1 MNNAELVSFDADE
14 HERVQ
19 KKVFTNWIN
28 FYVPNCIQQDII
40 LELRDGTKLIQL
52 IQALTGV
59 QLVRHLSRAIITK

>member
-1 MNNAELVSFDADE
+1 MLGGLRRVTDE

-28 FYVPNCIQQDII
+28 FYVPNCIQHDLI

-52 IQALTGV
+52 IEALTGV
-59 QLVRHLSRAIITK
+59 KLVSRPF